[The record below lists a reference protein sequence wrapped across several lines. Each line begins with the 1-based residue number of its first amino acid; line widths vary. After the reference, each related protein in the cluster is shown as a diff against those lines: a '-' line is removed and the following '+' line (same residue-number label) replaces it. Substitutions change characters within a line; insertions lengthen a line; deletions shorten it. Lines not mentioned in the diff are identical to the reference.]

1 MFNSK
6 IYKRYYP
13 LTSASDFEYI
23 SKPRQKQ
30 LTKWIKSMYQ
40 DVSAYNMRSRMHAE
54 RTKGYKYGYP
64 LIFIN
69 MNKDGKYIFQKK
81 LSRVGRLDAM
91 CINDDISC
99 RYNEYAKSVCDKIM
113 DDPDSLT
120 DMDIQFINSV
130 IYRNKY
136 IRVVSMYCFPVE
148 TMRTER
154 LIKKE
159 YKVFLT
165 TVKGKKWVK
174 ECKRNAPSDATA
186 GDFGDYLYDFYP
198 EMLQ

>member
-6 IYKRYYP
+6 IYKIYYP
-13 LTSASDFEYI
+13 LISASDFECI

-30 LTKWIKSMYQ
+30 LTKWIKSMYP

-54 RTKGYKYGYP
+54 RTRGYKYGYP

-69 MNKDGKYIFQKK
+69 MNKDGRYIFQKK
-81 LSRVGRLDAM
+81 LSRVGRLEAM

-99 RYNEYAKSVCDKIM
+99 RYSEYIKSVCDKIM
-113 DDPDSLT
+113 NDPGSLSE
-120 DMDIQFINSV
+120 MDIQFINSV

-148 TMRTER
+148 TMSTEK

-165 TVKGKKWVK
+165 AVKGKK
-174 ECKRNAPSDATA
+174 
-186 GDFGDYLYDFYP
+186 
-198 EMLQ
+198 